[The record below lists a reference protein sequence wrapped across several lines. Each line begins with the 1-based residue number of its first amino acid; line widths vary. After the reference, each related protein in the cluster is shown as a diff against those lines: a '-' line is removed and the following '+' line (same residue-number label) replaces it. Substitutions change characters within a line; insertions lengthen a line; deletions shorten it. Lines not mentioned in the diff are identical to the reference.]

1 MTGPAAIIYTG
12 HGWLLPAMLS
22 AIVLGAALIWA
33 LRGSSGERWVRLLC
47 AALKIAGVAALVWC
61 VLEPMAVSQRAR
73 PGANFFA
80 LMADNSQSLR
90 IKDPGASQSRGELLR
105 QTLTGDPNGWRSAL
119 EENFQVRRYFFD
131 SRLQS
136 TRDFSELNF
145 DGHASAI
152 ANALRT
158 AAEHWRGQPVA
169 GVLLFTDGI
178 ATDTGAEALD
188 LSGLPP
194 VYPVVAGTDGEIKDL
209 ALRKVSVSQT
219 AFEDAPVTIQ
229 AEVAATGFPGENI
242 VTRVTEV
249 AAGGMTIPTNN
260 AAPTDFHLTGA
271 SNVVAQVSQQAVD
284 GDATLNFRFQIQP
297 DQPGLHFYEVETR
310 TRSEAGSAAGPT
322 QEATLVNNRQMVVVD
337 RGQEPLRILYV
348 TGQPNWEFKFLHRAV
363 ADDPQVHM
371 VALFRVA
378 RREPKFVFRGRAGES
393 SNPMFRGF
401 EHPDEDTPRYDQPV
415 VIPQYTRDPME
426 LHDGQFPK
434 TAEQLFQYD
443 GIILDDIEAEF
454 FTHEQMELMQRFVAE
469 RGGGLMMLGG
479 ADSFREGNYAGTPV
493 ATVLPVYLDRPV
505 TAHLPGEFKFSLTP
519 EGWLEPWTRLRPT
532 ESEEKARLD
541 SMPAFEVFNP
551 VAGAK
556 PGATVMATAT
566 DTNGETFPALV
577 VQRFGYGRSAAQMI
591 GDYYHYGMGDPD
603 LSKDRDK
610 SWRQLVRW
618 LVADV
623 PARVEVA
630 AETGAN
636 GDPARVRLTVKARDE
651 EYRPLDGAEVKLTVR
666 PVRLQQQEGS
676 DVPPDTNVITL
687 TAEPSTSVPGS
698 YEATYIARNAGAYAV
713 ETLVTEAEGKVVG
726 RSATGWTCDPGAD
739 EFRTLKP
746 NRALLESI
754 AKQTGGEVVAAADLE
769 KFVRQLPER
778 RTPIM
783 ETWTRPLWHKPAVL
797 LFVLACFVAEWGL
810 RRWKGL
816 P

>member
-12 HGWLLPAMLS
+12 TAWVAPAIAAAVAL
-22 AIVLGAALIWA
+22 AAALVWA
-33 LRGSSGERWVRLLC
+33 LRGSSTERWVRLVC
-47 AALKIAGVAALVWC
+47 ALLKVLGVAALVWC
-61 VLEPMAVSQRAR
+61 ILDPMAVSQRAR

-90 IKDPGASQSRGELLR
+90 IKDPGATESRGEIVR

-119 EENFQVRRYFFD
+119 EENFQVRRYYFD

-136 TRDFSELNF
+136 TRDFGELNF

-152 ANALRT
+152 GNALRT

-178 ATDTGAEALD
+178 STDSGAEPLD

-194 VYPVVAGTDGEIKDL
+194 VYPVIAGTDGEIKDL
-209 ALRKVSVSQT
+209 AVRKVNVSQT

-229 AEVAATGFPGENI
+229 AEVAATGFPGANI

-249 AAGGMTIPTNN
+249 AVGGMTIPTNN
-260 AAPTDFHLTGA
+260 AAVTDFHLAGA
-271 SNVVAQVSQQAVD
+271 SNIVAQSTERAAD
-284 GDATLNFRFQIQP
+284 SDATLNFRFQVQP

-310 TRSEAGSAAGPT
+310 VREDAGQSPGAS

-337 RGQEPLRILYV
+337 RGQQPLRVLYV
-348 TGQPNWEFKFLHRAV
+348 TGQPNWEFKFLHRAI
-363 ADDPQVHM
+363 ADDPQVHL

-401 EHPDEDTPRYDQPV
+401 DHPDEETPRYDQPV
-415 VIPQYTRDPME
+415 NIPAYTRDPME
-426 LHDGQFPK
+426 LRGGFPK

-443 GIILDDIEAEF
+443 GIIIDDVEAEY

-493 ATVLPVYLDRPV
+493 ASVLPVYLDRPV
-505 TAHLPGEFKFSLTP
+505 EAHLPGEFRFSLTP

-532 ESEEKARLD
+532 APEEKSRIE

-551 VAGAK
+551 VAAAK

-591 GDYYHYGMGDPD
+591 GDYWRYGFGDPD
-603 LSKDRDK
+603 LMKDRDK

-651 EYRPLDGAEVKLTVR
+651 EYKPLDGAVVQLKVR
-666 PVRLQQQEGS
+666 PVRLQPQEGS
-676 DVPPDTNVITL
+676 DSPPDTNIITL
-687 TAEPSTSVPGS
+687 TAEPSTSAPGS

-713 ETLVTEAEGKVVG
+713 EALVTESEGKVVG
-726 RSATGWTCDPGAD
+726 RSATGWTCDPGAE

-769 KFVRQLPER
+769 KFVRRLPER

-797 LFVLACFVAEWGL
+797 LFVLACFVTEWGL